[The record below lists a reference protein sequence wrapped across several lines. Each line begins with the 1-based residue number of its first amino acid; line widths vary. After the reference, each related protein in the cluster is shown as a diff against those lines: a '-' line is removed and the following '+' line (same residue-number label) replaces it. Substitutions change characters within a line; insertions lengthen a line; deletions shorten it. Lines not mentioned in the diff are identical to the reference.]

1 MYWFLVLVVVVVTD
15 SKAEHQKND
24 GPNQGQREEGQGCF
38 FHVVL
43 VHNESHNV
51 SSPPLLK
58 HQPSDQAGQ

>member
-1 MYWFLVLVVVVVTD
+1 MYWLWLLVVVVTD

-24 GPNQGQREEGQGCF
+24 SANQRQREEGQDHF